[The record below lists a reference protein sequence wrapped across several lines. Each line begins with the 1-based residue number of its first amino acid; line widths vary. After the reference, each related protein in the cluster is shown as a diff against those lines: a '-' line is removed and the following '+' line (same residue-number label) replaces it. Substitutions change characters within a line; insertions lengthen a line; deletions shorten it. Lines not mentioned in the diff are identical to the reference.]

1 MKSSGDKFSKP
12 LDSGMVIDMKIRA
25 LVMRTGT
32 FILWSK
38 KQRYCNLPNDVST
51 TSADLKPRI
60 CLNGERIQERGLR
73 HTKFKLKLSP
83 IHNKPML
90 LIWSLAHPLPLQSSQ
105 GPCTAWDCSN
115 LLAAMALNWPTT
127 LVSPFYYTTF
137 NTLSESCSGF
147 VYGSRTYILLNPS
160 HNITYAEHSWTKD
173 ITDFSAAN
181 DVCCTKACCVFDPT
195 KFVESFQLRTSDR
208 QDAQGWVLV
217 SFDSCLRIKPNLP
230 KANLKSPRKEGAAG
244 CARTERLR

>member
-1 MKSSGDKFSKP
+1 
-12 LDSGMVIDMKIRA
+12 MVIDMKIRA

-115 LLAAMALNWPTT
+115 LLAAMALNWLTT
-127 LVSPFYYTTF
+127 LVSPFNYTTF

-147 VYGSRTYILLNPS
+147 VYGSRIYILLNPS
-160 HNITYAEHSWTKD
+160 HKICWTFLNQRHHRFFSCKWRLLHESVLRVRSDKICWKSSTSYFWLTRCSRVSTSEFWLMSTY
-173 ITDFSAAN
+173 
-181 DVCCTKACCVFDPT
+181 KA
-195 KFVESFQLRTSDR
+195 
-208 QDAQGWVLV
+208 
-217 SFDSCLRIKPNLP
+217 KP
-230 KANLKSPRKEGAAG
+230 SEG
-244 CARTERLR
+244 